1 MASRLLSIEEHPI
14 LKGLAEHL
22 LGEAEIVQREVNL
35 ETTLVVLPTQRARRL
50 FEHYLLDAAEEQEV
64 LVVPPEISTPGR
76 MPDLFVP
83 PTGTPAN
90 AVTLS
95 LVDAQVWSELPKANQ
110 ALVEGESATESSR
123 ESLIQRLGR
132 LHHECCLALVDFST
146 IRDEIPEGLS
156 GGQER
161 EVWDVLVAWQEARQL
176 RLDELQIQCPATE
189 QSQAIRATSIEPGGF
204 NRVILLD
211 GESLHSRT
219 ALLEALDQKGVSIVR
234 VVPQGDPPA
243 AVHPIAGGAVSEWS
257 AADLNFDDSNL
268 HVADGPEDQ
277 AQLVAGL
284 IQKSGC
290 QTTSEVTLVCPDPD
304 MEAAVQS
311 VLPSFGVPIRT
322 ARAGALLDGSLGRFL
337 SSVQKVLQGGW
348 AEVEA
353 LLRVPGFLELSGLAS
368 DVIEKVDQCRREHLG
383 VYLHDERMKGSDQ
396 VRMALEAIETVLG
409 PIKSAS
415 GHQAIDEIVKIAEL
429 GLRQNLPERTRDDL
443 EESALALRNVLDQFQ
458 AVPVDLLGPLSGA
471 EVLKLVLQALDQLV
485 LTPDAE
491 DDSVEVV
498 GWLEAAWDPAPLRIV
513 LGMNEN
519 LIPSPPVLEPL
530 VPDSIRE
537 ILGLDSQARRTA
549 RDAWLVDV
557 LESSRSQSAKIEYI
571 LPRQN
576 IDGDRLL
583 PSRLVL
589 PKAESTL
596 KRLPRL
602 LSSECDLHLRPIR
615 KSRLEAP
622 APQSAPFPL
631 LPEDLPGL
639 KRVSVTDF
647 RVWLESPVKFVLKKM
662 KLAETV
668 EPWRAELDAM
678 RFGNLVHSAFE
689 SWGREEAANGPTKSL
704 KAIQGGFQHHLEECV
719 DDRFGKTR
727 PAALKLQIE
736 IARHRMLAFAQI
748 QHQLVQEEWCVEH
761 VELHFTDR
769 DVPNAIDPL
778 RRIAA
783 PNVIVT
789 GKIDRVDR
797 HSSGRRRA
805 IDYKVVNTSNLTKK
819 RAEASHYQVRKKNW
833 IDLQLPVYRTR
844 LQALEDGEIEV
855 ALALLPH
862 HVSKT
867 EIDVAK
873 WDDAMFVSAEESMDK
888 ILKRIGDLPDR
899 PLESSELDNPGGFGS
914 ERFDV
919 LWGDGLRATDS
930 SESASEG
937 SDR

>member
-1 MASRLLSIEEHPI
+1 MPSQLLTIKTHPI

-22 LGEAEIVQREVNL
+22 VGGAEVVQKEVNL
-35 ETTLVVLPTQRARRL
+35 ESTLVVLPTQRARRL
-50 FEHYLLDAAEEQEV
+50 FEHYLLDAAEQKNV
-64 LVVPPEISTPGR
+64 LLVPPEITTPGR
-76 MPDLFVP
+76 MADLFVP

-95 LVDAQVWSELPKANQ
+95 LVDAQVWSELPENLR
-110 ALVEGESATESSR
+110 ALVEGESATTSSR
-123 ESLIQRLGR
+123 ESLVQRLGR

-146 IRDEIPEGLS
+146 VRDEIPEGLS

-161 EVWDVLVAWQEARQL
+161 EAWDVLVSWQEARQQKLDAL
-176 RLDELQIQCPATE
+176 RMQCPATE
-189 QSQAIRATSIEPGGF
+189 QSRAIRAVSIEPGVF
-204 NRVILLD
+204 NRVVLVD
-211 GESLHSRT
+211 GDRLHSRT
-219 ALLEALDQKGVSIVR
+219 ALLEALDQKGVDIDR
-234 VVPQGDPPA
+234 VVPREDPPA
-243 AVHPIAGGAVSEWS
+243 PVHPISGGAVSDWS
-257 AADLNFDDSNL
+257 EADLKFDDANI

-304 MEAAVQS
+304 MEAAIQS
-311 VLPSFGVPIRT
+311 VLPAYEVPTRM
-322 ARAGALLDGSLGRFL
+322 ASAGALLDGSLGRML
-337 SSVQKVLQGGW
+337 SSIQKVLQGGW

-353 LLRVPGFLELSGLAS
+353 LLRVPGFLDMCNLDSK
-368 DVIEKVDQCRREHLG
+368 VIDKVDQCRREHLG
-383 VYLHDERMKGSDQ
+383 VYLHDERMKDSEEARD
-396 VRMALEAIETVLG
+396 VLEAMESLLG
-409 PIKSAS
+409 SIKNSS
-415 GHQAIDEIVKIAEL
+415 GHRAIDEIVKLAEL
-429 GLRQNLPERTRDDL
+429 GLRQNLPQRTRDDL
-443 EESALALRNVLDQFQ
+443 EESAVALRKVLDQFQ
-458 AVPVDLLGPLSGA
+458 AVPVQLLDPLSGA
-471 EVLKLVLQALDQLV
+471 EVLKLVLQEMDQLI

-519 LIPSPPVLEPL
+519 LIPSQPILEPL

-537 ILGLDSQARRTA
+537 RLGLDSQARRTA
-549 RDAWLVDV
+549 RDAWLIEV

-571 LPRQN
+571 VPRQN
-576 IDGDRLL
+576 VDGDRLL
-583 PSRLVL
+583 PSRLML

-602 LSSECDLHLRPIR
+602 LSSRCDLQLRPR
-615 KSRLEAP
+615 QASHRQASDAP
-622 APQSAPFPL
+622 GVAFPL
-631 LPEDLPGL
+631 LPEALPEL

-662 KLAETV
+662 QLAETV

-704 KAIQGGFQHHLEECV
+704 KAIQEGFQHHLEKCV
-719 DDRFGKTR
+719 NDRFGKNR
-727 PAALKLQIE
+727 PAALKMQIE
-736 IARHRMLAFAQI
+736 IARHRMQSFAEV
-748 QHQLVQEEWCVEH
+748 QHRLVQEEWCVEH

-778 RRIAA
+778 RRAVA
-783 PNVIVT
+783 PNLIVT

-797 HSSGRRRA
+797 HCSGKRRA
-805 IDYKVVNTSNLTKK
+805 IDYKVVNTSDLSKK
-819 RAEASHYQVRKKNW
+819 RAEASHYQARKSSW

-844 LQALEDGEIEV
+844 LQALEEGDIEV

-862 HVSKT
+862 QVSKT
-867 EIDVAK
+867 EVDIAR
-873 WDDAMFVSAEESMDK
+873 WDDAMFASAEETMDH
-888 ILKRIGDLPDR
+888 ILKRIGEIPNR
-899 PLESSELDNPGGFGS
+899 PLEGVELDNPGGFAA

-919 LWGDGLRATDS
+919 LWGDGLRSTDS
-930 SESASEG
+930 NGSTSEG
-937 SDR
+937 GDQ

>member
-257 AADLNFDDSNL
+257 AADSNFDDSNL

-322 ARAGALLDGSLGRFL
+322 ASAGALLDGSLGRFL

-348 AEVEA
+348 AEVEE
-353 LLRVPGFLELSGLAS
+353 LLRVPGFLELSGLDS

-383 VYLHDERMKGSDQ
+383 VHLHDERMKGSDQ
-396 VRMALEAIETVLG
+396 VRMALEAIETILG

-647 RVWLESPVKFVLKKM
+647 RVWLESPMKFVLKKM

-689 SWGREEAANGPTKSL
+689 SWGREEAASVPTKSL
-704 KAIQGGFQHHLEECV
+704 KAIQDGFQHHLKECV

-873 WDDAMFVSAEESMDK
+873 WDDTMFVSAEESMDK
-888 ILKRIGDLPDR
+888 ILKRIGELPDR

-930 SESASEG
+930 SEAASEG
-937 SDR
+937 PDR

>member
-1 MASRLLSIEEHPI
+1 MPSQLLTIKAHPI

-22 LGEAEIVQREVNL
+22 VDGAVVVQKEVNL
-35 ETTLVVLPTQRARRL
+35 ESTLVVLPTQRARRL
-50 FEHYLLDAAEEQEV
+50 FEHYLLDAAEQQEV
-64 LVVPPEISTPGR
+64 LVVPPEITTPGR
-76 MPDLFVP
+76 MADLFVP
-83 PTGTPAN
+83 PTGIPAN
-90 AVTLS
+90 AVTLG
-95 LVDAQVWSELPKANQ
+95 LVDAQVWSELPEHSR

-132 LHHECCLALVDFST
+132 LHHECCLALVDFSRV
-146 IRDEIPEGLS
+146 RDEIPEGLS

-161 EVWDVLVAWQEARQL
+161 EVWDVLVSWQEARQQK
-176 RLDELQIQCPATE
+176 LDALQMQCPATE
-189 QSQAIRATSIEPGGF
+189 QSRAIRAASIEPGAVE
-204 NRVILLD
+204 RVILVD
-211 GESLHSRT
+211 GDSLHSRT
-219 ALLEALDQKGVSIVR
+219 ALLEVLDQKGVDIDR
-234 VVPQGDPPA
+234 VVPQEGSA
-243 AVHPIAGGAVSEWS
+243 APMHPISGGAVSDWS
-257 AADLNFDDSNL
+257 DADLKFDDANL

-311 VLPSFGVPIRT
+311 VLPSYEVPIRT
-322 ARAGALLDGSLGRFL
+322 ASAGALLDGALGRML

-353 LLRVPGFLELSGLAS
+353 LLRVPGFLDMCHLESK
-368 DVIEKVDQCRREHLG
+368 VIDKVDQCRREHLG
-383 VYLHDERMKGSDQ
+383 VHLHDERMKDSEE
-396 VRMALEAIETVLG
+396 VRDVLAAIETVLG
-409 PIKSAS
+409 PIKAAS
-415 GHQAIDEIVKIAEL
+415 GHQAIDEIVKLAEL

-443 EESALALRNVLDQFQ
+443 EESAVALRKVLDQFQ
-458 AVPVDLLGPLSGA
+458 AAPDDLLGLLSGT
-471 EVLKLVLQALDQLV
+471 EVLKLVLQELDQLV

-519 LIPSPPVLEPL
+519 LIPSRPILEPL

-537 ILGLDSQARRTA
+537 RLGLDSQARRAA

-557 LESSRSQSAKIEYI
+557 LESSRSHSAKVEYI
-571 LPRQN
+571 VPRQN
-576 IDGDRLL
+576 VDGDRLL

-589 PKAESTL
+589 PRVESTL
-596 KRLPRL
+596 ERLPRL
-602 LSSECDLHLRPIR
+602 LSSSCDLQMRPR
-615 KSRLEAP
+615 RAPRREASDG
-622 APQSAPFPL
+622 QGAPFPL
-631 LPEDLPGL
+631 LPAALPEL

-647 RVWLESPVKFVLKKM
+647 RVWLDSPVKFVLKKM

-668 EPWRAELDAM
+668 DPWRSELDAM

-689 SWGREEAANGPTKSL
+689 AWGREEAANGPTTTL
-704 KAIQGGFQHHLEECV
+704 KAIQEGFQHHLESCV
-719 DDRFGKTR
+719 NERFGKAR

-736 IARHRMLAFAQI
+736 IARHRMQAFAEV
-748 QHQLVQEEWCVEH
+748 QHRLAQEEWCVEH

-778 RRIAA
+778 RRTAA
-783 PNVIVT
+783 PDLIVT

-797 HSSGRRRA
+797 HPSGKRRA
-805 IDYKVVNTSNLTKK
+805 IDYKVVNSSDLSKK
-819 RAEASHYQVRKKNW
+819 RAEASHYQVRKRNW

-844 LQALEDGEIEV
+844 LQALEEGNVEV

-862 HVSKT
+862 QVSKT
-867 EIDVAK
+867 EIDVAG
-873 WDDAMFVSAEESMDK
+873 WDDAMFASAEETMDN
-888 ILKRIGDLPDR
+888 ILKRIGEFPNR
-899 PLESSELDNPGGFGS
+899 PLEGAELDNPGGFGAD
-914 ERFDV
+914 RFDV
-919 LWGDGLRATDS
+919 LWGDGLRGTDS
-930 SESASEG
+930 NGSVSEG
-937 SDR
+937 GDQ

>member
-1 MASRLLSIEEHPI
+1 MPSRLLSIEEHPI

-22 LGEAEIVQREVNL
+22 VGGAEVVQREVNL
-35 ETTLVVLPTQRARRL
+35 ESTLVVLPTQRARRL
-50 FEHYLLDAAEEQEV
+50 FEHYLLDAAEQHQV
-64 LVVPPEISTPGR
+64 LVVPPEITTPGR

-322 ARAGALLDGSLGRFL
+322 ASAGALLDGSLGRFL

-353 LLRVPGFLELSGLAS
+353 LLRVPGFLELSELDS

-383 VYLHDERMKGSDQ
+383 VHLHDERMKGSDQ
-396 VRMALEAIETVLG
+396 VRMALEAIETILG

-537 ILGLDSQARRTA
+537 LLGLDSQARRTA

-689 SWGREEAANGPTKSL
+689 SWGREEASSGPTKSL
-704 KAIQGGFQHHLEECV
+704 KAIQDGFQHHLEECV

-736 IARHRMLAFAQI
+736 IARHRMLAFAQV

-769 DVPNAIDPL
+769 DVPNAIAPL

-888 ILKRIGDLPDR
+888 ILKRIGELPDR

-930 SESASEG
+930 SEAASEG

>member
-1 MASRLLSIEEHPI
+1 MPSQLLTIETHPI
-14 LKGLAEHL
+14 LKGLAEHM
-22 LGEAEIVQREVNL
+22 LGEAKVVQREVNL
-35 ETTLVVLPTQRARRL
+35 EPTLVVLPTQRARRL
-50 FEHYLLDAAEEQEV
+50 FEHFLLDAAEQQQV
-64 LVVPPEISTPGR
+64 LVVPPEITTPGR

-83 PTGTPAN
+83 PTGAPAN
-90 AVTLS
+90 AATLS
-95 LVDAQVWSELPKANQ
+95 LVDAQVWSELPKADQ

-176 RLDELQIQCPATE
+176 RLDELQMQCPATE

-204 NRVILLD
+204 NSVILVD
-211 GESLHSRT
+211 GESLHSRA
-219 ALLEALDQKGVSIVR
+219 ALLEALEQKGVSIVR
-234 VVPQGDPPA
+234 VVPQGEPPA

-257 AADLNFDDSNL
+257 AADLNFDDANL
-268 HVADGPEDQ
+268 HVADGLEDQ

-290 QTTSEVTLVCPDPD
+290 QATSEVTVVCPDPD
-304 MEAAVQS
+304 MQAAVQS

-322 ARAGALLDGSLGRFL
+322 ASAGALLDGSLGRLL

-348 AEVEA
+348 AEVEE
-353 LLRVPGFLELSGLAS
+353 LLRVPGFLELSGLGS

-396 VRMALEAIETVLG
+396 VRRALDAIETILG

-415 GHQAIDEIVKIAEL
+415 GHQAIDEIVRIAEL

-443 EESALALRNVLDQFQ
+443 EESVLALRNVLDQLQ

-471 EVLKLVLQALDQLV
+471 DVLKLVLQALDQLV
-485 LTPDAE
+485 LPPDAE

-498 GWLEAAWDPAPLRIV
+498 GWLEAAWDPAPLRII

-537 ILGLDSQARRTA
+537 RLGMDSQARRTA

-576 IDGDRLL
+576 VDGDRLL

-589 PKAESTL
+589 SKAESTL

-615 KSRLEAP
+615 KSRLEALV
-622 APQSAPFPL
+622 PQSAPFPL

-689 SWGREEAANGPTKSL
+689 SWGREEASIGPTKSL
-704 KAIQGGFQHHLEECV
+704 KAIQNGFQHHLEECV
-719 DDRFGKTR
+719 DDRFGKDR

-736 IARHRMLAFAQI
+736 IARHRMLSFAEV

-769 DVPNAIDPL
+769 DVPNAIEPL

-805 IDYKVVNTSNLTKK
+805 IDYKVVNTSNLVKK
-819 RAEASHYQVRKKNW
+819 RAEASHYHVRKKNW

-844 LQALEDGEIEV
+844 LQALEHGEIEV

-862 HVSKT
+862 QVSKT
-867 EIDVAK
+867 ELDVAM
-873 WDDAMFVSAEESMDK
+873 WPDAMFVSAEQSMDQ
-888 ILKRIGDLPDR
+888 ILKRIGELPDR

-919 LWGDGLRATDS
+919 LWGDGLRTTDF
-930 SESASEG
+930 SEG
-937 SDR
+937 TSEGPD